1 MIDGVSMQRRS
12 IAVRIVV
19 CALVTVTAARHA
31 SAQQQQQPSPIEIYG
46 GYSFLQDPG
55 NSVLAVTAGADQ
67 FRAGWIAGVARPLSS
82 WLAIVGEA
90 SGHYKQRQSLDDTV
104 RLSFHAL
111 MAGPRASARLGR
123 LTEFA
128 QVLAGAA
135 HGQASAFGI
144 EVATTAL
151 SVQPGGGVDVPI
163 GSRWAARLEIDYRWI
178 RSSRDGRESASQ
190 LRASA
195 ALVFR

>member
-1 MIDGVSMQRRS
+1 M
-12 IAVRIVV
+12 AVARQ
-19 CALVTVTAARHA
+19 AAA
-31 SAQQQQQPSPIEIYG
+31 QPPSQSAIEIYG
-46 GYSFLQDPG
+46 GYSFLRDPG

-82 WLAIVGEA
+82 WLAIAAEA
-90 SGHYKQRQSLDDTV
+90 SGHYKERQSLDDTV
-104 RLSFHAL
+104 RLSFHAV
-111 MAGPRASARLGR
+111 MAGPRASARIGR

-135 HGQASAFGI
+135 HGHASAFGI
-144 EVATTAL
+144 EVGETAL
-151 SVQPGGGVDVPI
+151 SLQPGGGVDYPLA
-163 GSRWAARLEIDYRWI
+163 SRWAARLEIDYRWI
-178 RSSRDGRESASQ
+178 RSSREGREPAHQ

>member
-1 MIDGVSMQRRS
+1 MC
-12 IAVRIVV
+12 ARIVV
-19 CALVTVTAARHA
+19 WALLALAAAQRV
-31 SAQQQQQPSPIEIYG
+31 SAQSSPRSPLEIYG

-82 WLAIVGEA
+82 WLAVAAEA
-90 SGHYKQRQSLDDTV
+90 SGHYKERQSLDDTV
-104 RLSFHAL
+104 RLSFHAV
-111 MAGPRASARLGR
+111 MAGPRASARIGH

-135 HGQASAFGI
+135 HAHASAFGI
-144 EVATTAL
+144 DVADTAL
-151 SVQPGGGVDVPI
+151 SLQPGGGVDVPLA
-163 GSRWAARLEIDYRWI
+163 SRWAARVEVDYRWI
-178 RSSRDGRESASQ
+178 RSSREGRESANQ